1 MGLQSR
7 IKKLEEQCGLRKRQ
21 RIFIV
26 RHFSEDLEFPPT
38 QTRLGRISEVEALR
52 WTDVLRGEWKL
63 HGGLVD
69 LLAPLLVGF
78 LKNHETSEVDAFMRS
93 RRLFPR

>member
-26 RHFSEDLEFPPT
+26 RHFSEDLEFPPIEE
-38 QTRLGRISEVEALR
+38 QIAAQRKEGKKIIVVRAKAEIPPSGKSA
-52 WTDVLRGEWKL
+52 
-63 HGGLVD
+63 
-69 LLAPLLVGF
+69 
-78 LKNHETSEVDAFMRS
+78 
-93 RRLFPR
+93 